1 MGCSTDSNPISIIAT
16 AASPTLYKNGVWGLH
31 KLLYR
36 YQSPGSRPRQHRR
49 CPFWT
54 MISSHMIEIMK
65 ELHLSASF
73 ISLITKK
80 EIMLSLIAFVDDTEL
95 FLTHSGNDVK
105 VLVAKASTAIKTWR
119 ELLKVT
125 GGAMRPEKCAWTLMR
140 YDTKS
145 KRNQHEIKLPD
156 EEGVEIPIQKI

>member
-1 MGCSTDSNPISIIAT
+1 
-16 AASPTLYKNGVWGLH
+16 
-31 KLLYR
+31 
-36 YQSPGSRPRQHRR
+36 
-49 CPFWT
+49 
-54 MISSHMIEIMK
+54 MIEIMK

-73 ISLITKK
+73 ISPITKK
-80 EIMLSLIAFVDDTEL
+80 AIVLSLIAFVDDTEL

-119 ELLKVT
+119 KLLKVT
-125 GGAMRPEKCAWTLMR
+125 GGTMHPEKCAWTLMR

-156 EEGVEIPIQKI
+156 EEGVEIPIQKYEEKQSQEYLGILQRTAGKEEDQIEALMHKIEKWNNQMQASKLYRP